1 MWKKG
6 ILTALFFACIATVPV
21 SASENSIQSVSL
33 KGLHTS
39 FVQDHETVKLPD
51 VSESAASKGQ
61 KPVYTRIDAPDDLY
75 RIEVEDY
82 KGIPENQQDG
92 TKSME
97 YDRYIRLVSNEDK
110 TVAVEWLFRAMFVY
124 DGKTSYC
131 TDADVIVRN
140 FALRDFV
147 VTDHGFETSGDSA
160 VGSCGAVLKAKGRK
174 YGEKIQIGVTL
185 SGEVHLQ

>member
-6 ILTALFFACIATVPV
+6 ILTALFFAYIATAPV

-51 VSESAASKGQ
+51 VSESAAIKGQ
-61 KPVYTRIDAPDDLY
+61 K
-75 RIEVEDY
+75 
-82 KGIPENQQDG
+82 PENQQDG
-92 TKSME
+92 TQSME

-147 VTDHGFETSGDSA
+147 VTDHGFETSGDRA

>member
-6 ILTALFFACIATVPV
+6 ILTALFFAYIATAPV

-51 VSESAASKGQ
+51 VSESAASKRQ
-61 KPVYTRIDAPDDLY
+61 KPVYTRIDAPDDPY

-92 TKSME
+92 TQSME

-110 TVAVEWLFRAMFVY
+110 TVA
-124 DGKTSYC
+124 G
-131 TDADVIVRN
+131 
-140 FALRDFV
+140 
-147 VTDHGFETSGDSA
+147 
-160 VGSCGAVLKAKGRK
+160 
-174 YGEKIQIGVTL
+174 
-185 SGEVHLQ
+185 